1 MYNAPNLVLI
11 LKGKYMLAS
20 TMIDKLNAQIN
31 LEFYSSNLYL
41 QMSAWCEDK
50 GFEGAAEF
58 MRKHADEEMGHMK
71 RLFTY
76 VSETGAVPVIGT
88 IEAPKDKYESL
99 GEIFRETLEH
109 EEIVTK
115 AINDLAHIAFTSQD
129 YSTFNFLQ
137 WYVSEQHE
145 ELKLFKGI
153 LDKIEL
159 VGEDGKALFF
169 IDKDLAELAKTGTAS
184 IMAPGAMV

>member
-1 MYNAPNLVLI
+1 M
-11 LKGKYMLAS
+11 LKAEMVE
-20 TMIDKLNAQIN
+20 KLNQQIN
-31 LEFYSSNLYL
+31 LEFFSSNLYL
-41 QMSAWCEDK
+41 QMSAWCEDQ

-58 MRKHADEEMGHMK
+58 MRKHADEEMGHMQ

-76 VSETGAVPVIGT
+76 VSETGALPIIGT
-88 IEAPKDKYESL
+88 IEAPNHNYGSL
-99 GEIFRETLEH
+99 GDIFRETYEH
-109 EEIVTK
+109 EQIVTE
-115 AINDLAHIAFTSQD
+115 AINGLAHTAFTTQD

-145 ELKLFKGI
+145 EMKLFKGI

-169 IDKDLAELAKTGTAS
+169 IDKDLAELAKGAAPS
-184 IMAPGAMV
+184 IMQTA

>member
-1 MYNAPNLVLI
+1 
-11 LKGKYMLAS
+11 MLTAE
-20 TMIDKLNAQIN
+20 MVAKLNQQIN
-31 LEFYSSNLYL
+31 LEFFSSNLYL

-58 MRKHADEEMGHMK
+58 MRIHADEEMGHMK

-76 VSETGAVPVIGT
+76 VSETGAVPLIGT
-88 IEAPKDKYESL
+88 IEAPKDSYQSL
-99 GEIFRETLEH
+99 RDVFRETYEH
-109 EEIVTK
+109 EQLVTK
-115 AINDLAHIAFTSQD
+115 AINDLAHTAFVAQD

-145 ELKLFKGI
+145 EEKLFKGI

-169 IDKDLAELAKTGTAS
+169 IDKDLAQLAKTGSPS
-184 IMAPGAMV
+184 IMVSDSAM

>member
-1 MYNAPNLVLI
+1 M
-11 LKGKYMLAS
+11 LKLEMVE
-20 TMIDKLNAQIN
+20 KLNQQIN
-31 LEFYSSNLYL
+31 LEFFSSNLYL
-41 QMSAWCEDK
+41 QMSAWCEDH

-58 MRKHADEEMGHMK
+58 MQKHADEEMGHMK

-76 VSETGAVPVIGT
+76 VSETGAMPIIGT
-88 IEAPKDKYESL
+88 IEAPNTKYDSL
-99 GEIFRETLEH
+99 GDIFRETFEH
-109 EEIVTK
+109 EQIVTE
-115 AINDLAHIAFTSQD
+115 AINGLAHTAFTTQD

-145 ELKLFKGI
+145 EMKLFKGI

-169 IDKDLAELAKTGTAS
+169 IDKDLAELAKTGSVS
-184 IMAPGAMV
+184 IMDAP